1 MAPEVV
7 DQVYDGQ
14 LADAWSIGVI
24 LFLMVAGGPPFERA
38 DCTCGWY
45 SILLRREG
53 HAGFFALHR
62 KFGSVFSPE
71 LQDLLTQLLQF
82 DPGSRLSVERMQQH
96 PWLAGEQLSPRALQ
110 LEMQGRL
117 QTLRNPRAV
126 REAVRQAQ
134 ALTQQQEQQAQ
145 QQQQQQHRLD
155 ERQARAVAGHLQA
168 ALSSSEQER
177 EAAMQPLP
185 VVPPSLGVTALPSA
199 ARSRRSGAEGVSP
212 SSLLLREGYHS
223 SPDWQEERK
232 VQAMTSSPVTA
243 AIRPRAALQPAPS
256 LPLTAHSPVET
267 ETAAVDSSLP
277 VFDPEQTQPATT
289 PLFSR
294 LSAAELQERLRLLLL
309 LNHFRPVSD
318 DKQRSITAGIDTP
331 SGPVRL
337 RLQLWRDDG
346 EQGNGRIRIEMRRLE
361 GDNAQCR
368 QIFADLLLQMDDM
381 VIL

>member
-7 DQVYDGQ
+7 DRVYNGK
-14 LADAWSIGVI
+14 LADAWSVGVI
-24 LFLMVAGGPPFERA
+24 LFVMVGGGPPFERA
-38 DCTCGWY
+38 DCTCRWY
-45 SILLRREG
+45 SLLLRHEG
-53 HAGFFALHR
+53 HARFFALHR
-62 KFGSVFSPE
+62 TFGSVFSPE

-96 PWLAGEQLSPRALQ
+96 PWLAGEQLAPQALQ
-110 LEMQGRL
+110 LEMQSRL

-134 ALTQQQEQQAQ
+134 ARTQQQAQ
-145 QQQQQQHRLD
+145 QALQQQHQQGLD
-155 ERQARAVAGHLQA
+155 ERRPNAVAGHLQA

-185 VVPPSLGVTALPSA
+185 VVPPSLGVTALPPA

-223 SPDWQEERK
+223 PPDWQEERK
-232 VQAMTSSPVTA
+232 VQAMTSSPVAA

-256 LPLTAHSPVET
+256 GSLTAHSPMET

-277 VFDPEQTQPATT
+277 VFDPEQTQPALT

-309 LNHFRPVSD
+309 LNHFRTVSD
-318 DKQRSITAGIDTP
+318 DKQRSITAGIETP

-346 EQGNGRIRIEMRRLE
+346 EQGNGCIRIEMRRLE
-361 GDNAQCR
+361 GDSAQCR
-368 QIFADLLLQMDDM
+368 QIFADLLLQMDDI
-381 VIL
+381 VL